1 MNIRHYSFALLFYFL
16 LLGFPIKSNAQSTIY
31 HPAEFEKNEGVL
43 LVWDYNSSRD
53 SITANIAK
61 AAQHAA
67 KVWIVYYPDQAP
79 VDTAEIRSYLYE
91 NGVLPHNLYFIPG
104 YTESLWIR
112 DFGPMFQYGNFG
124 NGSERYIV
132 DAGYSAYNRPKDD
145 SLPAQIANF
154 WGMPHQSLNL
164 EIEGGNLVFDGLMRG
179 FSTKRVY
186 DQNPDY
192 SPGVIRQILID
203 QFNQQ
208 DFVFLETLD
217 NSGGGIWKHADMFMK
232 ALDYET
238 LLVSSYPEFV
248 PDYTVLET
256 NVALLSTLTNHF
268 GKPYHII
275 RIPAPPKADGTW
287 ATTQDDEMRTYTN
300 SLIINNTVIVP
311 SYQNPEYDM
320 QAFQIY
326 KDAMPGYK
334 IIMVDAQMLTIL
346 GGAIHCVTR
355 EVPQADFMRII
366 HQKVTG
372 SQSYSQDYYLYCLTE
387 SNVEIEGLWL
397 YYKINNAEQYTRVP
411 VYIVCPQYTGIIE
424 GLLPGD
430 TVHYYLE
437 AESAGSSVTYPGSA
451 PAGHFT
457 FWFNSVGSEE
467 ISDQTQ
473 NIVIAPQPNRGK
485 FSIFGIEETEVNRCT
500 VIDMKGN
507 IVWQEAFPPLLDLQ
521 LPLDQG
527 LYLLRLELKNTII
540 TKKLLITP

>member
-1 MNIRHYSFALLFYFL
+1 MKIRHFFTALLLCSLFWGNGAQL
-16 LLGFPIKSNAQSTIY
+16 IAQSTIF

-43 LVWDYNSSRD
+43 LVWDYNASRD
-53 SITANIAK
+53 SITANIAR
-61 AAQHAA
+61 AAQHAG
-67 KVWIVYYPDQAP
+67 KVWIIYYPDQAP

-91 NGVLPHNLYFIPG
+91 KGVLPLNLYFIPG
-104 YTESLWIR
+104 YTETLWIR
-112 DFGPMFQYGNFG
+112 DFGPMIQYGNFG
-124 NGSERYIV
+124 NGSERYVV
-132 DAGYSAYNRPKDD
+132 DAGYSAYGRPKDD
-145 SLPAQIANF
+145 SLPAQMAHF
-154 WGMPHQSLNL
+154 WGMPHQSLPL

-192 SPGVIRQILID
+192 SPGVIRQLLID
-203 QFNQQ
+203 QFNLQ
-208 DFVFLETLD
+208 DFIFLETLD

-248 PDYTVLET
+248 PDYMVLET
-256 NVALLSTLTNHF
+256 NVALLSSLTNHF
-268 GKPYHII
+268 GKPYNII
-275 RIPAPPKADGTW
+275 RIPAPPKADGSW

-300 SLIINNTVIVP
+300 SLILNNTVIVP
-311 SYQNPEYDM
+311 SFQNEDYDS

-346 GGAIHCVTR
+346 GGAIHCITR
-355 EVPQADFMRII
+355 EVPQSEFLRII

-372 SQSYSQDYYLYCLTE
+372 SQDFSQDYYLYCLTE

-397 YYKINNAEQYTRVP
+397 YYKINDAEQYTRVP

-424 GLLPGD
+424 GLMPGD

-437 AESAGSSVTYPGSA
+437 AESAASSVTYPGSA
-451 PAGHFT
+451 PAGNFT
-457 FWFNSVGSEE
+457 FWFNPVGSDEVTSQAE
-467 ISDQTQ
+467 
-473 NIVIAPQPNRGK
+473 NVVIAPQPNQGK
-485 FSIFGIEETEVNRCT
+485 FSIFGVNQTDIIRCSVT
-500 VIDMKGN
+500 DIKGN
-507 IVWQEAFPPLLDLQ
+507 ILWQSEHPQILNIQTPLN
-521 LPLDQG
+521 QG